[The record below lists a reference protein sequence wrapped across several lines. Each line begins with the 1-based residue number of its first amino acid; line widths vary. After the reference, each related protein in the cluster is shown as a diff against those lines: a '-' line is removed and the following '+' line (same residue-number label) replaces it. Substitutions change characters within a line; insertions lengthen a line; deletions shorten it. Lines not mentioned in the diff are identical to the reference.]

1 MEENF
6 FFGGGGGE
14 KHAIDQRLSVV
25 IIKKFVNIFC
35 LLPHKMEK
43 LLKLQNI

>member
-1 MEENF
+1 MEENYF
-6 FFGGGGGE
+6 FWGGGE
-14 KHAIDQRLSVV
+14 KHALDQRLSVV